1 MGATDEL
8 IRPSKLVKQLL
19 IEDGICQPDMEK
31 PWCCTTVQM
40 PDGEMVPDNIISVV
54 DREDVSKGRYLS
66 DGAYRLDPH
75 VYIAVRAVGLPKSYD
90 KIRELTDCLDTIR
103 RRVIDYG
110 DNRYCLE
117 SAKRTMMIQN
127 RGKDQT
133 NRRYIH
139 LVEYDLHFV

>member
-1 MGATDEL
+1 MDATDEL
-8 IRPSKLVKQLL
+8 IRPSKLVKQIL
-19 IEDGICQPDMEK
+19 IEDGICQPDLTLA
-31 PWCCTTVQM
+31 WCCTTVQM

-66 DGAYRLDPH
+66 DGNYRLDPH
-75 VYIAVRAVGLPKSYD
+75 VYIAVRAVGLDNCYAR
-90 KIRELTDCLDTIR
+90 IRKLTDCLDVIR
-103 RRVIDYG
+103 RRVVEYG
-110 DNRYCLE
+110 NNMYCLE

-133 NRRYIH
+133 GRRYIH